1 MTTGNSCRV
10 KSISLLTL
18 TFLYMLCWSGPIWS
32 EENSP
37 LVTIRIYISNAHD
50 RETLRQKNIPFQKQ
64 STVPFVDTHVT
75 LHDVQSLKHD
85 GLNVTV
91 LPERKQNPS
100 LPDAYLPYGQ
110 IENTLFALQTRFPGI
125 VHIEKIGVSTTLG
138 LPIWAAKVSDNAQAD
153 ENEPTILF
161 QGLHHARELIGANVC
176 LDLLTTLCEN
186 YHKNEDVTRW
196 LDSEEIWLLPVLN
209 PDGYK
214 YIFEHDIGF
223 PWWRK
228 NLRDNN
234 GDGQFSTINDGVDL
248 NRNYDFNWYDGD
260 EDSKSWFY
268 RGEHPFS
275 ENETQAIRN
284 LAQRE
289 NFVLGI
295 SYHSYGESVLYPWG
309 NYSQPPDIELIVD
322 IANNLAKTMSLNSK
336 NGHYMILPLD
346 GKIGQSSNWMY
357 SHIRTIDYI
366 VEVGREYI
374 PESDEVPFILQQQR
388 KAAFFLL
395 NRLLQTGI
403 KGLVYDSDS
412 KRPVSAEI
420 NILQLQA
427 DYVNPKKTDKTY
439 GAFYQLVNP
448 GKYTIQIRSEEYQ
461 DKVIKNV
468 KIEKNKFTELN
479 IPLQP
484 KSNWTR

>member
-1 MTTGNSCRV
+1 MTTSKACSV
-10 KSISLLTL
+10 KSVLLLTL
-18 TFLYMLCWSGPIWS
+18 TFLFMLFWCGEIWA

-50 RETLRQKNIPFQKQ
+50 METLRQNNIRFQKH
-64 STVPFVDTHVT
+64 SRVPFVDTLVT
-75 LHDVQSLKHD
+75 QNDVQSLKHE
-85 GLNVTV
+85 GLWVTV
-91 LPERKQNPS
+91 LPEHKQNQS
-100 LPDAYLPYGQ
+100 LPDAYLPYEQ
-110 IENTLFALQTRFPGI
+110 IENKLFALQTRFPGI

-138 LPIWAAKVSDNAQAD
+138 LPIWAAKVSDNVQTD

-176 LDLLTTLCEN
+176 LDLLTMMCKN
-186 YHKNEDVTRW
+186 YYKNRDITRW
-196 LDSEEIWLLPVLN
+196 LDAMEIWIVPVLN

-228 NLRDNN
+228 NLHDNN
-234 GDGQFSTINDGVDL
+234 DDGQFRTADDGVDL
-248 NRNYDFNWYDGD
+248 NRNYDFNWQDGD
-260 EDSKSWFY
+260 EDSNSWFY
-268 RGEHPFS
+268 RGEQPFS
-275 ENETQAIRN
+275 ENETQAIRH
-284 LAQRE
+284 LVQRE

-309 NYSQPPDIELIVD
+309 NYFQPPDIELILD
-322 IANNLAKTMSLNSK
+322 TANKLAQTMSLSSK

-357 SHIRTIDYI
+357 SYTRTIDYI

-374 PESDEVPFILQQQR
+374 PKSDDVPFILQQQR
-388 KAAFFLL
+388 KGAFFLL
-395 NRLLQTGI
+395 NRLLQTGV

-412 KRPVSAEI
+412 RRPIFAEI

-427 DYVNPKKTDKTY
+427 DYVNPKKTDKKY
-439 GAFYQLVNP
+439 GAFYQLLNP
-448 GKYTIQIRSEEYQ
+448 GKYTIQISSEGYQ
-461 DKVIKNV
+461 NKVIQNVQIKKNR
-468 KIEKNKFTELN
+468 FTELN
-479 IPLQP
+479 IPLQS
-484 KSNWTR
+484 KRNWTR